1 MEGPHGVGLT
11 TMRLG
16 GVGVREPGDPN
27 QVHLEAEKAKV
38 DTSGQWWRKDNLQMS
53 YLGLLWP
60 RLAPLARSGFP
71 AGDPAWIFL
80 SARPSGDADPIHR
93 DGGSREGLG

>member
-16 GVGVREPGDPN
+16 GVGVREPRDPN
-27 QVHLEAEKAKV
+27 QKVHLEAEKAKV

-53 YLGLLWP
+53 YLGAA
-60 RLAPLARSGFP
+60 LAEARSPHSVRVSCRG
-71 AGDPAWIFL
+71 
-80 SARPSGDADPIHR
+80 SGLDLPV
-93 DGGSREGLG
+93 GKTLW

>member
-1 MEGPHGVGLT
+1 MGLT

-53 YLGLLWP
+53 YLGAALAEACSPRSVGVSCRGSGLDLPVGKTLW
-60 RLAPLARSGFP
+60 
-71 AGDPAWIFL
+71 
-80 SARPSGDADPIHR
+80 
-93 DGGSREGLG
+93 

>member
-38 DTSGQWWRKDNLQMS
+38 DTSGQWLRKDNLQMS
-53 YLGLLWP
+53 YLGAA
-60 RLAPLARSGFP
+60 LAEARSPCSVRVSCRG
-71 AGDPAWIFL
+71 
-80 SARPSGDADPIHR
+80 SGLDLPV
-93 DGGSREGLG
+93 GKTLW

>member
-1 MEGPHGVGLT
+1 MGLT

-27 QVHLEAEKAKV
+27 QVHWEAEKAKV

-53 YLGLLWP
+53 YLGAA
-60 RLAPLARSGFP
+60 LAEARSPRSVRVSCRG
-71 AGDPAWIFL
+71 
-80 SARPSGDADPIHR
+80 SGLDLPV
-93 DGGSREGLG
+93 GKTLW

>member
-11 TMRLG
+11 SMRLG

-53 YLGLLWP
+53 YLGAA
-60 RLAPLARSGFP
+60 LAEARSPRSVGVSCR
-71 AGDPAWIFL
+71 G
-80 SARPSGDADPIHR
+80 SGLDLPV
-93 DGGSREGLG
+93 GKTLG

>member
-1 MEGPHGVGLT
+1 MGLT

-53 YLGLLWP
+53 YLGAA
-60 RLAPLARSGFP
+60 LAEARSPRSVRVSCQG
-71 AGDPAWIFL
+71 
-80 SARPSGDADPIHR
+80 SGLDLPV
-93 DGGSREGLG
+93 SKTLW